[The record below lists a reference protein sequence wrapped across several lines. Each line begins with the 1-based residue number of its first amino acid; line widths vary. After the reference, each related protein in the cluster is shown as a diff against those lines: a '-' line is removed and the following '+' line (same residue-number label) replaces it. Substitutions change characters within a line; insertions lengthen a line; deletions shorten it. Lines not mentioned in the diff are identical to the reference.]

1 MGRQHQGRTGP
12 YRRPL
17 QFDWGQ
23 RSTAL
28 LHPTGRDRRES
39 KSLSGLGIVTGASS
53 GIGRALAREHAR
65 RERDLIL
72 VARREPELNALAAEL
87 RTRYGV
93 TVDVLARDLTD
104 AGSREELSDYV
115 NKQGLTVDYL
125 FNNAG
130 FGGTGDFAG
139 QDWGRLSDMIQLN
152 VVAVT
157 EFMHLFLP
165 GMIERGYGRILNT
178 SSTAAFMP
186 GPGQAV
192 YFATKAFVNSV
203 SKAVAAEVS
212 GSGVTVT
219 ALCPGAVD
227 TGFAETA
234 DMADSLLFKTA
245 GTPEST
251 ARQGYTA
258 MEAGRL
264 EVITEVGMGMMIKGV
279 LPFTPERLSMA
290 IIKKLQS

>member
-1 MGRQHQGRTGP
+1 M
-12 YRRPL
+12 
-17 QFDWGQ
+17 
-23 RSTAL
+23 
-28 LHPTGRDRRES
+28 
-39 KSLSGLGIVTGASS
+39 SGLGIVTGASS